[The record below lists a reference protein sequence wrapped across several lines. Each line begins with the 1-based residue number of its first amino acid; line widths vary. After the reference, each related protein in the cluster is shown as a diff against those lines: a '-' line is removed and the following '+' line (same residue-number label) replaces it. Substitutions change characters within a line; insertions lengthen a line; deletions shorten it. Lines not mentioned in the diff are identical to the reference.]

1 MDDLGEGKIFVVIR
15 DGFRKE
21 REAVADALLKSWM
34 RLGDWDRRSRKRVEN
49 LMSAYLVPWQEWS
62 LGL

>member
-15 DGFRKE
+15 DGFRRE

-34 RLGDWDRRSRKRVEN
+34 RLGDWDRRSRE
-49 LMSAYLVPWQEWS
+49 
-62 LGL
+62 